1 MPMLVLPFPAIDPVA
16 VSIGPFVVR
25 WYALAYV
32 FGFLCCWLY
41 ASALIRN
48 DRLWGDTPHPTPES
62 LLDLVL
68 YAMLGTV
75 IGGRL
80 GQVIFYEPHY
90 YTAHPLEILAIWEG
104 GMSFHGGLIGV
115 LLAISY
121 VAYRFR
127 ISFLT
132 VADIVATA
140 CPLSIFLVRISNFIN
155 SEHWGRPSDAPWAV
169 VFPDADAQPRHP
181 SQLYEAGL
189 EGLLLLLVLGCFA
202 RNGAFKRPGLQ
213 TGLFTLGYALARIA
227 MEFFR
232 EPDSEIEQLA
242 HGLTMGMVL
251 SAPMLAI
258 GIALVIRSA
267 WMPRQRKWRG
277 PP

>member
-1 MPMLVLPFPAIDPVA
+1 MLVLPFPAIDPVA

-48 DRLWGDTPHPTPES
+48 NRLWGDTPHPTPES

-68 YAMLGTV
+68 YAMFGTV

-90 YTAHPLEILAIWEG
+90 YAAHPLEILAIWEG

-121 VAYRFR
+121 VAYCFR

-132 VADIVATA
+132 VADIVATV

-155 SEHWGRPSDAPWAV
+155 SEQWGRPSDAPWAV

-202 RNGAFKRPGLQ
+202 RNGAFKHPGLQ

-267 WMPRQRKWRG
+267 WMPRRRKRRG